1 MPLSELNKMPERDL
15 QEYARYAAEEML
27 PSKRRDYYM
36 AQLTY
41 WVASTMGGYQGQMT
55 DFLLGA
61 DRTAAEAETD
71 DTAEEDIDWDGTW

>member
-1 MPLSELNKMPERDL
+1 MPLSELNKIPERDL

-41 WVASTMGGYQGQMT
+41 WVAGTMGGYQGQMT
-55 DFLLGA
+55 DFLLGVE
-61 DRTAAEAETD
+61 RTTAEAEPD
-71 DTAEEDIDWDGTW
+71 EMVEEGINWDGTW